1 MLNQVVGEKP
11 NHEIVETDF
20 YNLVFF
26 SFEFGDTSLE
36 SF

>member
-20 YNLVFF
+20 TIWFFF
-26 SFEFGDTSLE
+26 SFEFGDTSE